1 MYAECRHVFAS
12 GRKCTHPQLHD
23 SHFCYFHRNAHEIM
37 HAPAARPGTPF
48 RLPLLEDSS
57 ALLMAIQQ
65 VTSSLGAKTITQKEA
80 GTYLY
85 AINIAKGLL
94 PRRPAMTRKPV
105 RSLCYDNDGF
115 ELAEPVNTC
124 EPPATASIA
133 RKPAPAPGL
142 NTSKTKWKNLSS
154 RWTKK
159 KRKRELPSRPKTP
172 MPIPQ
177 RTMHSRHPPRNPN
190 PGPASTITNALRSG
204 LCLKSSKPKTTPKSR
219 PWKNST
225 PKSNPPRV

>member
-37 HAPAARPGTPF
+37 HAPAPRPGTPF

-85 AINIAKGLL
+85 AINIAKVLL

-115 ELAEPVNTC
+115 EMAEPVNTC
-124 EPPATASIA
+124 EPPRDCLDCQKTRTCAWFEYFEDEVEELEQQMDEEEEEKRRAAQQAENPDADPSADDAKQT
-133 RKPAPAPGL
+133 PA
-142 NTSKTKWKNLSS
+142 
-154 RWTKK
+154 
-159 KRKRELPSRPKTP
+159 E
-172 MPIPQ
+172 
-177 RTMHSRHPPRNPN
+177 
-190 PGPASTITNALRSG
+190 
-204 LCLKSSKPKTTPKSR
+204 KPKPWAGKYDHER
-219 PWKNST
+219 PQVRALFEILEAEDYAKIQAMEKLNAEKQSA
-225 PKSNPPRV
+225 